1 MSDTSRINPP
11 KTGAMKMSE
20 EQLIDTY
27 FSGNSSQKYG
37 DSDRFAH
44 GPWLFIDKAGNAY
57 LTHSKPERIN
67 DKEWNMS
74 ELRDL
79 VMVPQW
85 LVAAI
90 NRKAM
95 SFGVEP
101 ILLSDLQSVI

>member
-1 MSDTSRINPP
+1 MSDTSSDESQQ
-11 KTGAMKMSE
+11 TGVMKMSE
-20 EQLIDTY
+20 EQLIATY

-67 DKEWNMS
+67 DNEWNMS

-90 NRKAM
+90 NVRAL
-95 SFGVEP
+95 SFGDDP
-101 ILLSDLQSVI
+101 ILLADLQSVI